1 MTNQIIKYSYKTVPT
16 LRRFSESN
24 AFFRLALGPFG
35 SGKSSASVIE
45 LISRAQAQKPGPDG
59 VRRTRWIVIRN
70 TYRQLHDST
79 IKTFFQWLPPH
90 QFGDFKQSTMEYRI
104 KAFDNL
110 DCEVLFRALDRPD
123 HVGNLLSLEVTGG
136 WLNEMRECPWQIV
149 DALQGRVGRYP
160 SKREGGPSWWG
171 LWGDSNP
178 ADTESKMYKYFV
190 ETDHNPEHAAL
201 FMQPDGLGPDAE
213 NLDNLP
219 GGRRYYEQMAVGKDP
234 EWVKV
239 YCRGQWGY
247 TIDGKPVYP
256 EYHDET
262 HCKEIKPTKY
272 STLYRGWDFGLCYD
286 DQTEV
291 LTHGGW
297 KFFKDV
303 DEHRD
308 LAATRNPTTGKLE
321 YTKIN
326 FKIARPYK
334 GKMLEWSN
342 REINFCVT
350 PEHRIP
356 YTNRGTPHIPRVAE
370 ASYLAAHMTGH
381 HYVDLC
387 SKWEGKVDLANYWG
401 MTPDTYAEF
410 LGIFLSEGH
419 THKKRIGVSQ
429 KKHVGVFGEILAR
442 TGLDWRW
449 KDPGNGAA
457 TGWRLYHPKFA
468 SYLSQFGKS
477 RVRRVP
483 QEIKDMPSELLVK
496 FIDAYTLGD
505 GNRNTHKNGSIEHVV
520 FSTSSGMMGDLQEI
534 AQKIG
539 WHSSIRWIKP
549 FNSTL
554 KCGRVIHN
562 TGIWCISFKKRAQRA
577 ELLQEA
583 FRELDY
589 DGYIYC
595 LNVPYHTLYVRRGG
609 KAHWNGNTPCCV
621 FAQMLPSGQLAV
633 LDELCTEDMGIDQFS
648 DEVIAYTSEKYGDF
662 EIRDVGD
669 PAGEQRSQTDTR
681 SVFQI
686 LHSKGIL
693 IEGGMQTLA
702 LRLEC
707 VKKPLLRMV
716 MGKPGF
722 VMSPKCKQLRKGF
735 MGGYCFRRLMV
746 TTERFTNLPDK
757 NKFSHPHDA
766 LQYICTILFGGG
778 LTSPYSGS
786 RGEERSGPSDF
797 DVSDRSNITGY

>member
-1 MTNQIIKYSYKTVPT
+1 MTDQIIKYSYKTVPT

-35 SGKSSASVIE
+35 CVSADTEYLSPEGWKRIDQYVGGKIAQWHKDTNSIEFVDPIRYIVAPAEELIEFKSKKFTMVLSDEHRVPHYNYAYKFRVKTAAEIAAHPSRTTIPITFAGHSNDALGMSDDLIRFAVMMHADGHYPKRSRKALVTVRKERKKCRIRYLLSILGIDWDENTSPARPTETRFSFLPPYIGKRYNGVWWRASKRELAVVLDEIKHWDGLFTTEETRFFSTHKIDADFLQYAAHANGFKATITTRPTRKDRPNESTMFLVFVCTGDNTRNRVMIRTDNETGSINRVPAEGGKKYCFEVPTSFFIARCRDSVFITGNSGKSSASVIE
-45 LISRAQAQKPGPDG
+45 LLSRAQAQKPGPDG
-59 VRRTRWIVIRN
+59 VRRSRWIVIRN

-104 KAFDNL
+104 KAFENM

-190 ETDHNPEHAAL
+190 ETEHDPSHAAL

-272 STLYRGWDFGLCYD
+272 NTLYRGWDFGL
-286 DQTEV
+286 
-291 LTHGGW
+291 
-297 KFFKDV
+297 
-303 DEHRD
+303 
-308 LAATRNPTTGKLE
+308 
-321 YTKIN
+321 
-326 FKIARPYK
+326 
-334 GKMLEWSN
+334 
-342 REINFCVT
+342 
-350 PEHRIP
+350 
-356 YTNRGTPHIPRVAE
+356 
-370 ASYLAAHMTGH
+370 
-381 HYVDLC
+381 
-387 SKWEGKVDLANYWG
+387 
-401 MTPDTYAEF
+401 
-410 LGIFLSEGH
+410 
-419 THKKRIGVSQ
+419 
-429 KKHVGVFGEILAR
+429 
-442 TGLDWRW
+442 
-449 KDPGNGAA
+449 
-457 TGWRLYHPKFA
+457 
-468 SYLSQFGKS
+468 
-477 RVRRVP
+477 
-483 QEIKDMPSELLVK
+483 
-496 FIDAYTLGD
+496 
-505 GNRNTHKNGSIEHVV
+505 
-520 FSTSSGMMGDLQEI
+520 
-534 AQKIG
+534 
-539 WHSSIRWIKP
+539 
-549 FNSTL
+549 
-554 KCGRVIHN
+554 
-562 TGIWCISFKKRAQRA
+562 
-577 ELLQEA
+577 
-583 FRELDY
+583 
-589 DGYIYC
+589 
-595 LNVPYHTLYVRRGG
+595 
-609 KAHWNGNTPCCV
+609 TPCCV
-621 FAQMLPSGQLAV
+621 FAQMLPTGQLAV

-648 DEVIAYTSEKYGDF
+648 DEVVAYTSEKYGDF

-669 PAGEQRSQTDTR
+669 PAGEQRAQTDAR
-681 SVFQI
+681 SVYQI

-693 IEGGMQTLA
+693 IEPGMQSLA

-707 VKKPLLRMV
+707 VKKPLLRLV

-778 LTSPYSGS
+778 LTSPYS
-786 RGEERSGPSDF
+786 RGEEKSGPSDF
-797 DVSDRSNITGY
+797 DVSDRSGITGY